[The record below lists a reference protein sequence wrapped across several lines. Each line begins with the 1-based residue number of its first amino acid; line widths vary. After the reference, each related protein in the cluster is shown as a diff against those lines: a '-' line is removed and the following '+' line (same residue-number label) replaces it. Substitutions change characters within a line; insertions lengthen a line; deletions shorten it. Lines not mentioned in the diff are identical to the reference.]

1 MNRLSSRQR
10 RCPPTALAACLLA
23 LVFLLPGAGA
33 GSARAESIDA
43 DGRFGNWAVG
53 GLAIVGGRGL
63 LKLIP
68 LTWISRIAAVVMLIL
83 AGVSLAAALS

>member
-1 MNRLSSRQR
+1 
-10 RCPPTALAACLLA
+10 
-23 LVFLLPGAGA
+23 
-33 GSARAESIDA
+33 
-43 DGRFGNWAVG
+43 VG

-68 LTWISRIAAVVMLIL
+68 LTWISRIAAVIMLVL